1 MLHKINK
8 LFYDVLFGM
17 MKRLAEY
24 ERAQEFLERV
34 VS

>member
-1 MLHKINK
+1 MLNKINK
-8 LFYDVLFGM
+8 LFYVVLLGM

-24 ERAQEFLERV
+24 ERAPEFLERV